1 MILVAILYIWAI
13 NQEFRDSKKESTI
26 EDFVQTS
33 DNPFDFGNVN
43 KMDGLRQSYSISKK
57 KNNIYKKKRDQINSI
72 KDDDLRRELED
83 GQTQLI
89 SYSEDR

>member
-1 MILVAILYIWAI
+1 
-13 NQEFRDSKKESTI
+13 
-26 EDFVQTS
+26 
-33 DNPFDFGNVN
+33 
-43 KMDGLRQSYSISKK
+43 MDGLRQSYSISKK